1 MTTKI
6 VFEAPTPQT
15 PGYLR
20 RLKKGLD
27 FRKKLKG
34 FDVQDSAWIPE
45 MIDFLITYVT
55 EPEDREEAKE
65 AMWDVTEDQYNDMLD
80 SIIGKQEENEEGE
93 EIENPTVDGK
103 PSTKSEPTKEA

>member
-1 MTTKI
+1 MSKLVKEL

-27 FRKKLKG
+27 FRKKLQD
-34 FDVQDSAWIPE
+34 FDVSDSAWISE
-45 MIDFLITYVT
+45 MIDFLVGYVT

-65 AMWDVTEDQYNDMLD
+65 AMWDVTEDKYNDMLNA
-80 SIIGKQEENEEGE
+80 IIGKQEEGE
-93 EIENPTVDGK
+93 ENPTVAEI
-103 PSTKSEPTKEA
+103 PLVKSEPPKKAE